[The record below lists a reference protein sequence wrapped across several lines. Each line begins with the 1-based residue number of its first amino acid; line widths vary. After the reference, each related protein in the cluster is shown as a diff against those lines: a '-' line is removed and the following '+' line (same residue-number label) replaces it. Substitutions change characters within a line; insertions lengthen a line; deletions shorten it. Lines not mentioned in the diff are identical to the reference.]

1 MKKDIAVRK
10 AVLEDVPA
18 IVELWKELMDI
29 NKQYDERFTR
39 SEAGHD
45 EFISFIND
53 CVEDKDCHIL
63 VAETDEN
70 IVGYCVALIRPCIVP
85 HNQRYGHIC
94 NLCVSSKYQNK
105 GIGKKLSE
113 ETVDWFQ
120 QNGISHVEV
129 CVAMENNSAEKF
141 YTKIGFTPYVKTLCL
156 EI

>member
-29 NKQYDERFTR
+29 NKQYDERFTL
-39 SEAGHD
+39 SEADHD

-53 CVEDKDCHIL
+53 CAEDKDCHIL
-63 VAETDEN
+63 VAESDES
-70 IVGYCVALIRPCIVP
+70 IVGYCVSLIRPCIGP
-85 HNQRYGHIC
+85 HIQRYGHIC

-105 GIGKKLSE
+105 GIGKKLSK
-113 ETVDWFQ
+113 ETLDWFQ

-129 CVAMENNSAEKF
+129 CVAIENNSAEKF
-141 YTKIGFTPYVKTLCL
+141 YTKMGFTPYVKTLCL

>member
-1 MKKDIAVRK
+1 MKEDIAIRK
-10 AVLEDVPA
+10 AVLEDVPE

-39 SEAGHD
+39 LEAGHD

-53 CVEDKDCHIL
+53 HAEDKDCHIL
-63 VAETDEN
+63 VAEADKN
-70 IVGYCVALIRPCIVP
+70 IVGYCVALIRPCIGS
-85 HNQRYGHIC
+85 HIQRYGHIC

-105 GIGKKLSE
+105 GIGKKLSK
-113 ETVDWFQ
+113 ETLDWFQ

-129 CVAMENNSAEKF
+129 CVAIENNSAEKF
-141 YTKIGFTPYVKTLCL
+141 YAKMGFTPYVKTLCL

>member
-1 MKKDIAVRK
+1 MTREIIIRK
-10 AVLEDVPA
+10 ATAKDVSS

-53 CVEDKDCHIL
+53 RDEDKDCHVL
-63 VAETDEN
+63 VAEADEN
-70 IVGYCVALIRPCIVP
+70 IVGYCVALIRPCIFP
-85 HNQRYGHIC
+85 HIQKYGHIC

-105 GIGKKLSE
+105 GIGKKLSK

-120 QNGISHVEV
+120 QNGISHIEV
-129 CVAMENNSAEKF
+129 CVAIENNSAEKF
-141 YTKIGFTPYVKTLCL
+141 YTKMGFTPYVKTLCL